1 MENRITAFIRKKIS
15 LYNNVRLPKSMYRD
29 ILYDVKVYLIRFI
42 LSEFNEYKNEFVF
55 EKDKLIQFPRTKK
68 FGDEYKPF
76 YETFIKI
83 LNEQKQESYEIQ
95 KYGSHDF
102 IITAVK
108 DILYEIYACF
118 IY

>member
-55 EKDKLIQFPRTKK
+55 E
-68 FGDEYKPF
+68 
-76 YETFIKI
+76 
-83 LNEQKQESYEIQ
+83 
-95 KYGSHDF
+95 
-102 IITAVK
+102 
-108 DILYEIYACF
+108 
-118 IY
+118 